1 MAAAR
6 ARGSDSFRICPSPAC
21 RVLLQPEN
29 LECLEKLYPPVIS
42 LVISLVYQSD
52 SVGAVPRVGPSVC
65 LFQTALLLWPENP
78 LDFQ

>member
-1 MAAAR
+1 VAAAR
-6 ARGSDSFRICPSPAC
+6 AGASDSFRICPSPAC

-42 LVISLVYQSD
+42 LVYQSD
-52 SVGAVPRVGPSVC
+52 SVGAVPRVGPSDY

>member
-1 MAAAR
+1 VAAAR
-6 ARGSDSFRICPSPAC
+6 VGASGSFRTCPSPAC

-29 LECLEKLYPPVIS
+29 LECLEKPYP

-52 SVGAVPRVGPSVC
+52 SVGAVRRLGPSVC
-65 LFQTALLLWPENP
+65 LFQTALLLRPENP